1 MSTHAATT
9 FAAKSWDEKPY
20 DEFDE
25 GRKLTRASVTYTYTG
40 DLEGEGKAEYLMV
53 YNVDGSGSAIALER
67 VVGKIG
73 GRSGSF
79 VIQHN
84 GTFKVSGVKNRWFV
98 VPGSGTDDL
107 QGLTGGGEFEI
118 SGQGPYPITFDY
130 DFE

>member
-1 MSTHAATT
+1 MSTRAITAFT
-9 FAAKSWDEKPY
+9 AKSWDEKPY

-40 DLEGEGKAEYLMV
+40 DLEGEGKAEYLMI
-53 YNVDGSGSAIALER
+53 YTVDGTGHAIALER

-79 VIQHN
+79 VVQHD
-84 GTFKVSGVKNRWFV
+84 GTFKATGVKNRWFV
-98 VPGSGTDDL
+98 VPGSGTGDL

-118 SGQGPYPITFDY
+118 SGQGPYSITFEY
-130 DFE
+130 DCK